1 MASLNSR
8 ITSEPL
14 EIIPKATNDNTED
27 PESPAI
33 FKSGPPEKVPSP
45 PLATKAR
52 VVVPG
57 ELCSKEESPRLQ
69 RRNVSLPSSLTIL

>member
-1 MASLNSR
+1 MAPLNTR
-8 ITSEPL
+8 ITSGPL

-33 FKSGPPEKVPSP
+33 IKCGPFEKVPSP
-45 PLATKAR
+45 PLATKGR
-52 VVVPG
+52 VVAPG

-69 RRNVSLPSSLTIL
+69 RRNVSLPSSLT